1 MITTHSEEH
10 SAGDLAKHQEEDDS
24 IHSVQNHVLQIRRSA
39 FVQQLIGSHE
49 FRRTEEVLSTLMCRQ
64 KLPLSQQSRQR

>member
-24 IHSVQNHVLQIRRSA
+24 IHSVQNHVLLYLVSE
-39 FVQQLIGSHE
+39 S
-49 FRRTEEVLSTLMCRQ
+49 M
-64 KLPLSQQSRQR
+64 